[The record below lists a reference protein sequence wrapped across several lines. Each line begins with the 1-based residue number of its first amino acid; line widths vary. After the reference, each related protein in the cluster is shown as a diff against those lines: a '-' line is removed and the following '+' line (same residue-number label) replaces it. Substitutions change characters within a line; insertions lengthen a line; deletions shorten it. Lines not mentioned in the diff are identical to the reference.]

1 MSWSKAFYI
10 MGMTSMILAVFI
22 DLPIVSGGLEAGKWA
37 FIATLF
43 SIAAYH
49 RAGEAK
55 GE

>member
-10 MGMTSMILAVFI
+10 AGIISMIFAVFVN
-22 DLPIVSGGLEAGKWA
+22 LPIVSGSLEAGKWA

-49 RAGEAK
+49 RAGEK
-55 GE
+55 